1 MEKFFYVLSGLVF
14 LYTLLKA
21 ISHKIYLCGIL
32 YYMTQ
37 KGYKPPSKTELME
50 CSKAYLLSSFGIKN

>member
-1 MEKFFYVLSGLVF
+1 MENFFYILLGLVF

-21 ISHKIYLCGIL
+21 ISYKIYLCGIL

-37 KGYKPPSKTELME
+37 KAYKPPNKAELAE